1 MLSFKKFGI
10 FNEGVMFSLFSSQG
24 FKDLRGEY
32 VAKALLATADAV
44 RPGRVGNCAEQI
56 QKKDKTFLWES
67 APAEMIIDRVYGL
80 YYIIEVAPTNERI
93 GFDFATD
100 PESLAEK
107 VSKAKEFAPLWKT
120 LGVTK
125 VVVLLSVYPDGDD
138 QGLVFYDEDEAKED
152 IFSIILDVIEGEQEV
167 SSKVVQIK
175 RK

>member
-1 MLSFKKFGI
+1 MLSFKQFGI
-10 FNEGVMFSLFSSQG
+10 FNEGVMFTLFSSQG
-24 FKDLRGEY
+24 FKDLRTEY
-32 VAKALLATADAV
+32 VPKALLATAEAV
-44 RPGRVGNCAEQI
+44 RQGRVGNCATQI
-56 QKKDKTFLWES
+56 QKKDKSFSWQS
-67 APAEMIIDRVYGL
+67 APAEKIIDLVYGID
-80 YYIIEVAPTNERI
+80 YIIEVAPTNERI

-100 PESLAEK
+100 PESLAKK

-125 VVVLLSVYPDGDD
+125 VVVLLAVYPDGDD

-152 IFSIILDVIEGEQEV
+152 IFSLILDVIEGEEEV